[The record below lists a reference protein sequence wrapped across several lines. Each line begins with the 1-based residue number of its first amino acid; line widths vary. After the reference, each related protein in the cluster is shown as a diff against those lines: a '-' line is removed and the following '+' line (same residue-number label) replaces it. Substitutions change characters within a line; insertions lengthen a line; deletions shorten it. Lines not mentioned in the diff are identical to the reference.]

1 MAHYPTPAE
10 VGIKT
15 APHIIQSRFDKGFRH
30 ALMGGR
36 ITDVKQLR
44 LSYREGFRA
53 GHLYLKELRKA
64 QGLHT
69 FPLQGKIKMS
79 VYM

>member
-30 ALMGGR
+30 ALQGGR
-36 ITDVKQLR
+36 ITEVKQLR
-44 LSYREGFRA
+44 LSFREGFRA
-53 GHLYLKELRKA
+53 GHLYLKALRRQ
-64 QGLHT
+64 QGIHH
-69 FPLQGKIKMS
+69 FPLQGKIRLAA
-79 VYM
+79 YL